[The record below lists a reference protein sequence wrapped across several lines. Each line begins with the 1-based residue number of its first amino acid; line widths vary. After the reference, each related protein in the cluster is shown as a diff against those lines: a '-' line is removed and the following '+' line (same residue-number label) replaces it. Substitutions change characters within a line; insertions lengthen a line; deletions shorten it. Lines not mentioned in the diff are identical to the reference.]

1 MSVEYRLRLPSL
13 RGLGR
18 SVPLPAGMHGWALR
32 APREGTSMGS
42 ATLDRLNEAGMAA
55 GPSGGQVPRPR
66 RITLRQPLLDPMPD
80 EPLAVVAV
88 GAHGSGRGAV
98 VGALLGSVGPVV
110 DVPASSFLVV
120 QHGHGRD
127 LCAYLPGAR
136 QAHPYRSGTVH
147 DEPVLARPPRRV
159 EVSLPDP
166 LLRHFALVDTPDT
179 ETLGVAGSR
188 VLLDAVERGGAVMFV
203 LSADRLPGRFEL
215 DLLAE
220 VAQTRAAVFFVVT
233 PRADGTWLPPRP
245 RVATAPSAS
254 RTAATCSASTS
265 SRRTSVRTTRPP
277 ARSRRTGSRSR
288 RPCRRSPRRRGSRST
303 RPPPT
308 PPTCAAPWS
317 SGPRARG

>member
-1 MSVEYRLRLPSL
+1 
-13 RGLGR
+13 
-18 SVPLPAGMHGWALR
+18 
-32 APREGTSMGS
+32 MGS
-42 ATLDRLNEAGMAA
+42 PTLDRLNEAGMAA
-55 GPSGGQVPRPR
+55 GTSGGQVPRPR

-80 EPLAVVAV
+80 EPLAVIAV

-188 VLLDAVERGGAVMFV
+188 VAPRRRRARWRGDVRAVRRPVARPLRVRPARRRGADPRRRVLRGHAAGRRHLAAALDPGSRR
-203 LSADRLPGRFEL
+203 RL
-215 DLLAE
+215 
-220 VAQTRAAVFFVVT
+220 
-233 PRADGTWLPPRP
+233 RP
-245 RVATAPSAS
+245 RGRQRPARP
-254 RTAATCSASTS
+254 RH
-265 SRRTSVRTTRPP
+265 RRAGHPLRTTRPP